1 MFMAAVPVQEDEEAG
16 EPGGVG
22 GSVEGSHR
30 RWASRGGVATPLITF
45 GFAAV
50 LILFFVGV
58 RGFETKACGKRCRVP
73 YVSDLGL
80 ANCGDSG
87 LVCTGKNRCS
97 KVSGTWVCS
106 TKPVVDNSKMY
117 DVEMLN

>member
-58 RGFETKACGKRCRVP
+58 RGFETKALREALQGALRLR
-73 YVSDLGL
+73 
-80 ANCGDSG
+80 SG
-87 LVCTGKNRCS
+87 LGQLWGLWLGMHGQEQVLQGERHM
-97 KVSGTWVCS
+97 G
-106 TKPVVDNSKMY
+106 
-117 DVEMLN
+117 LQHQAGRGQQ